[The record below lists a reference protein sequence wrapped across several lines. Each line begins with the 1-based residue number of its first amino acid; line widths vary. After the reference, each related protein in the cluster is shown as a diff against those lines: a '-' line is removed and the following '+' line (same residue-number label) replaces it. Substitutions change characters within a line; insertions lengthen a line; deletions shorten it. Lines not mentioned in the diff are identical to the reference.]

1 MEKEASG
8 NMNKT
13 NAILQNWKS
22 NYWKIDTGPK
32 AADHEKVVCCFF
44 TNFVFGFF
52 KKYAARLA
60 VEKAIFSI
68 CLTNALLA
76 CEILN

>member
-1 MEKEASG
+1 MDELEFIMK
-8 NMNKT
+8 
-13 NAILQNWKS
+13 NATPDQQM
-22 NYWKIDTGPK
+22 
-32 AADHEKVVCCFF
+32 VCCFF
-44 TNFVFGFF
+44 TNIVFGFF

-76 CEILN
+76 CELLDQITISDK

>member
-1 MEKEASG
+1 M
-8 NMNKT
+8 
-13 NAILQNWKS
+13 
-22 NYWKIDTGPK
+22 
-32 AADHEKVVCCFF
+32 ADHEKMDCCFF
-44 TNFVFGFF
+44 TNFAFGFF

-76 CEILN
+76 TFYIALVGIL